1 MTIETL
7 AFYSLTAFLI
17 LICMVGY
24 LIHLQGEKKPKSVS
38 AGTVGVAPRGYPG
51 GTSTIHPGMSDEH
64 FMAIAGAVAS
74 HYRIS
79 DQELIA
85 ILTAAAAHTL
95 GMSVSVV
102 KFKPLNTM
110 DWTWAVQ
117 GRVALHSHKV

>member
-1 MTIETL
+1 
-7 AFYSLTAFLI
+7 
-17 LICMVGY
+17 MVGY
-24 LIHLQGEKKPKSVS
+24 LIHLQSSGRDAPQQTTPTKPVAKS
-38 AGTVGVAPRGYPG
+38 G
-51 GTSTIHPGMSDEH
+51 TIHPGMSDEH

-74 HYRIS
+74 HYRIN

-95 GMSVSVV
+95 GMPVSVV